1 MNMIRRAQLLVAVI
15 LMGVSM
21 SGCGRG
27 ILNTASRAEPAV
39 RIPPLQVATDAQPRP
54 FAHHGSPRASSAA

>member
-27 ILNTASRAEPAV
+27 ILNTEPFV
-39 RIPPLQVATDAQPRP
+39 DAKKD
-54 FAHHGSPRASSAA
+54 